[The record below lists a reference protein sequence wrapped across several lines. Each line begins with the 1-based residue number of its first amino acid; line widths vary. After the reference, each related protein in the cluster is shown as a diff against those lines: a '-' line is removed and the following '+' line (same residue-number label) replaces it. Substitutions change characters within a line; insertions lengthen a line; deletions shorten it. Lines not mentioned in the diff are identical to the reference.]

1 MKKIIIILLL
11 TSVFMVFFKLDP
23 LRTYNNDK
31 CAEQTFAKIPED
43 FNRESESFVVGSIVE
58 AHHFGFT
65 SGIGRLARLCVEN
78 PEHWFY
84 NVQITYKSY
93 IENKY
98 YDEYQIERYT
108 SQIGGQGLFYRV
120 IDSLIYKSLGGEAS
134 LLAMQYLN
142 IFLLGLTLAIISYY
156 LLVTFNIYA
165 MIGFMFGIVWNQW
178 IPLSST
184 NLYWVTWSLFL
195 PMAISCMIVLN
206 NKKRKYFLPLLFIS
220 VFFKSSSG
228 YEFISTTLV
237 AMMIPLLGYE
247 IMNFKNLKESF
258 INLLIPS
265 IIGVTA
271 FISTLVLHVLRYVS
285 SGTNLHDAIK
295 MMQFI
300 VVKRTH
306 GSLSSIGFQ
315 SEILE
320 EILKEPVGS
329 VLMRYINATTVNI
342 PLGNSFFEV
351 KVWMFLIVIIIG
363 YIYGFILFKKDKNN
377 KKLITLLVISIV
389 SSLAPLSWYVLAK
402 AHSAAH
408 PFVNTILWY
417 VPYIPLSIAY
427 IAYLIS
433 LTKPKTLVE

>member
-156 LLVTFNIYA
+156 LLVTFNIYT

-184 NLYWVTWSLFL
+184 NLYWVTCSLFL

-206 NKKRKYFLPLLFIS
+206 NKKRNVKCHSLFNAYCRSI
-220 VFFKSSSG
+220 F
-228 YEFISTTLV
+228 
-237 AMMIPLLGYE
+237 
-247 IMNFKNLKESF
+247 NLF
-258 INLLIPS
+258 HIRFRN
-265 IIGVTA
+265 
-271 FISTLVLHVLRYVS
+271 
-285 SGTNLHDAIK
+285 
-295 MMQFI
+295 
-300 VVKRTH
+300 
-306 GSLSSIGFQ
+306 
-315 SEILE
+315 
-320 EILKEPVGS
+320 
-329 VLMRYINATTVNI
+329 
-342 PLGNSFFEV
+342 
-351 KVWMFLIVIIIG
+351 
-363 YIYGFILFKKDKNN
+363 
-377 KKLITLLVISIV
+377 
-389 SSLAPLSWYVLAK
+389 
-402 AHSAAH
+402 
-408 PFVNTILWY
+408 
-417 VPYIPLSIAY
+417 
-427 IAYLIS
+427 
-433 LTKPKTLVE
+433 